1 MKPLGRCILILSV
14 SLLLVLPKKLAQ
26 ACGFYI
32 WPGEYR
38 FWLLQPD
45 LTNQKELTPF
55 FFATTSFY
63 PDEAPETTPLHY
75 QQNIQEWLTLVGN
88 KTNEH
93 DINEILYN
101 TPPYDFLDD
110 LNQLAKTNSFT
121 AVLKLPRNRTLLKYM
136 RLAKKVEA
144 FAANPDPWREN
155 KYPDTNIDRLIDE
168 ANVLYVSADN
178 AAIRLRIAYQLMRL
192 YGYNE
197 QPERLKKTWEGKI
210 AGVKT
215 NSWIKSAALYER
227 AIHTPSPE
235 KYCLLS
241 RVFDQ
246 STFNRRHCLIG
257 FKDAPLKD
265 ILPLAANEHE
275 RTVLYAM
282 RAFRDPGRTLH
293 NIKFIYNR
301 EPAYKELAFLLL
313 REINKTED
321 WLLTNK
327 VTGFEPAMYSWFI
340 TYNEDIGKNY
350 KRDIA
355 YTRELYDFVKRMLAE
370 GKNKDRALLH
380 VYAAHLA
387 FIQGMY
393 ADSRQYLDLAAR
405 TRSLPANVKT
415 QLLVNDLL
423 LRLEVDPSFDKT
435 TENRLM
441 QLLLTPSRQLGV
453 HSPDIMKDQLILYA
467 GRKLIHH
474 GQKAKGLLLL
484 GKTRRA
490 LGELSISTY
499 KTVYE
504 VMWETATA
512 ADYDDMLHILN
523 RKQPSSFEKFVT
535 KGLLRSP
542 WSYQEWSSDID
553 SAGWNWNKLVDLKA
567 GWYIRQDSLEKALTV
582 LKQLPAFLWKE
593 YPYDPYISGDP
604 FYLNIYHPHKVEPNE
619 TAYNKP
625 QIIEKMIQL
634 KKMAATDKKNAPLY
648 YYKLA
653 NAYYNLTWHGK
664 HWIISKPWSSC
675 SDVGDYNNELT
686 VSRFNDAYYGCE
698 RAKEYYVKAFRQ
710 TKDMKL
716 ASLCAFMANK
726 CEQNFQEYRAMSVYE
741 KHAAEIPDPY
751 PKWLKQRGFGGDF
764 YKELIEECATYNSFI
779 NELNR

>member
-1 MKPLGRCILILSV
+1 
-14 SLLLVLPKKLAQ
+14 
-26 ACGFYI
+26 
-32 WPGEYR
+32 
-38 FWLLQPD
+38 
-45 LTNQKELTPF
+45 
-55 FFATTSFY
+55 
-63 PDEAPETTPLHY
+63 
-75 QQNIQEWLTLVGN
+75 
-88 KTNEH
+88 
-93 DINEILYN
+93 
-101 TPPYDFLDD
+101 
-110 LNQLAKTNSFT
+110 
-121 AVLKLPRNRTLLKYM
+121 M

-155 KYPDTNIDRLIDE
+155 KYPDASVDRLIDE
-168 ANVLYVSADN
+168 ATELYASADN
-178 AAIRLRIAYQLMRL
+178 TAVRLRIAYQLMRL

-197 QPERLKKTWEGKI
+197 QPAYLEKTWEEKI
-210 AGVKT
+210 ARVKT

-227 AIHTPSPE
+227 AIHTPAPE

-246 STFNRRHCLIG
+246 STFNRSHCLIG

-265 ILPLAANEHE
+265 ILPFAVNEHE
-275 RTVLYAM
+275 RTVMYAM

-321 WLLTNK
+321 WLLTSK
-327 VTGFEPAMYSWFI
+327 VTGFEPAMYSSFI
-340 TYNEDIGKNY
+340 TYDEDITKNY

-355 YTRELYDFVKRMLAE
+355 YTWELYDFVKRMLAE
-370 GKNKDRALLH
+370 GKNKDRALLQ

-423 LRLEVDPSFDKT
+423 LRLETDPSFGKA
-435 TENRLM
+435 TENKLM
-441 QLLLTPSRQLGV
+441 QLLLTPSRKLGV
-453 HSPDIMKDQLILYA
+453 HSADIMKDQLILYA
-467 GRKLIHH
+467 GRKLIRH
-474 GQKAKGLLLL
+474 GQRAKGLLLL

-512 ADYDDMLHILN
+512 ADYDAMLHILN
-523 RKQPSSFEKFVT
+523 RKQPSSFEKIVT

-542 WSYQEWSSDID
+542 WSYQEWSSDMD
-553 SAGWNWNKLVDLKA
+553 SVGWNWNKLVDLKA
-567 GWYIRQDSLEKALTV
+567 GWYIRQDSLGKALTI
-582 LKQLPAFLWKE
+582 LKQLPASLWKE
-593 YPYDPYISGDP
+593 YPYDPYLSGDP
-604 FYLNIYHPHKVEPNE
+604 FCVNIYYPHRVGPTEA
-619 TAYNKP
+619 AYTKP
-625 QIIEKMIQL
+625 QVIEKMILL
-634 KKMAATDKKNAPLY
+634 KKMAATDTKNAPLY

-653 NAYYNLTWHGK
+653 NAYYNFTWHGK
-664 HWIISKPWSSC
+664 FWLISKPWSSG
-675 SDVGDYNNELT
+675 SDFSSYSDDLT

-698 RAKEYYVKAFRQ
+698 RAKEYYVRALQQ
-710 TKDMKL
+710 TTDKKL
-716 ASLCAFMANK
+716 ASLCALMANL
-726 CEQNFQEYRAMSVYE
+726 CEQNFQEYRALSVFG
-741 KHAAEIPDPY
+741 KSAGKVPDPY
-751 PKWLKQRGFGGDF
+751 PQLLKQKGFGGDF
-764 YKELIEECATYNSFI
+764 YNELIEECATYNSFI